1 MCGAASDA
9 VSGGPHGCPISEGNA
24 IEYNRHM
31 HAHRRLYVLCG
42 ICRARYTWVVDV
54 DAPEEFFDWL
64 DRVEAKADA
73 GDAASVRVLARVTDA
88 LVQLRELDGPPP
100 EDRPD
105 LKRVRQS
112 KKFPV
117 WRTAHPFD
125 AQIALRLICWF
136 PPGSNSVVV
145 ALFAADKARM
155 GDVFYDG
162 VGARADVAIERWLR
176 ETAEGEQ

>member
-1 MCGAASDA
+1 MCVALFLTRSWAARTAARSKGAPNRRRYAL
-9 VSGGPHGCPISEGNA
+9 HGI
-24 IEYNRHM
+24 Y
-31 HAHRRLYVLCG
+31 LL
-42 ICRARYTWVVDV
+42 RYYRGVDV
-54 DAPEEFFDWL
+54 DAPDEFFDWL

-88 LVQLRELDGPPP
+88 LVQLRELDGAPTT
-100 EDRPD
+100 DWPD

-112 KKFPV
+112 KRFPV

-125 AQIALRLICWF
+125 PQVALRLICWF
-136 PPGSNSVVV
+136 PPGSSSVVV

-176 ETAEGEQ
+176 ETEGEQ

>member
-1 MCGAASDA
+1 M
-9 VSGGPHGCPISEGNA
+9 
-24 IEYNRHM
+24 
-31 HAHRRLYVLCG
+31 
-42 ICRARYTWVVDV
+42 VDV

-73 GDAASVRVLARVTDA
+73 GDAVSVRVLARVTDA
-88 LVQLRELDGPPP
+88 LVQLRELDGVPL

-136 PPGSNSVVV
+136 PPGSSSVVV

>member
-1 MCGAASDA
+1 
-9 VSGGPHGCPISEGNA
+9 
-24 IEYNRHM
+24 M
-31 HAHRRLYVLCG
+31 HARHNHYILHG
-42 ICRARYTWVVDV
+42 IYRERYTRVVDV

-64 DRVEAKADA
+64 DRVEAKADT

-88 LVQLRELDGPPP
+88 LVQLRELDGPPA

-162 VGARADVAIERWLR
+162 VGARADVAIARWLR

>member
-1 MCGAASDA
+1 
-9 VSGGPHGCPISEGNA
+9 
-24 IEYNRHM
+24 
-31 HAHRRLYVLCG
+31 
-42 ICRARYTWVVDV
+42 VVDV

-88 LVQLRELDGPPP
+88 LV

-136 PPGSNSVVV
+136 PPGSSSVVV

-155 GDVFYDG
+155 GGVFYDG

>member
-9 VSGGPHGCPISEGNA
+9 VSGVLHDVRIQYNA
-24 IEYNRHM
+24 IESGRSM
-31 HAHRRLYVLCG
+31 HAHHNRYALHG
-42 ICRARYTWVVDV
+42 ICCVRYILMVDV

-88 LVQLRELDGPPP
+88 LVQLRKLDGPPA

-125 AQIALRLICWF
+125 TQIALRLICWF

>member
-1 MCGAASDA
+1 M
-9 VSGGPHGCPISEGNA
+9 
-24 IEYNRHM
+24 
-31 HAHRRLYVLCG
+31 
-42 ICRARYTWVVDV
+42 VDV

-88 LVQLRELDGPPP
+88 LVQLRELGGPPA

-162 VGARADVAIERWLR
+162 VGARADVAIERWQR

>member
-1 MCGAASDA
+1 MRWCS
-9 VSGGPHGCPISEGNA
+9 C
-24 IEYNRHM
+24 
-31 HAHRRLYVLCG
+31 
-42 ICRARYTWVVDV
+42 
-54 DAPEEFFDWL
+54 
-64 DRVEAKADA
+64 
-73 GDAASVRVLARVTDA
+73 VR
-88 LVQLRELDGPPP
+88 LDGVPL

-136 PPGSNSVVV
+136 PPGSSSVVV

>member
-1 MCGAASDA
+1 MLYLSRPRASRMTSE
-9 VSGGPHGCPISEGNA
+9 SGDHA
-24 IEYNRHM
+24 IEFGRPM
-31 HAHRRLYVLCG
+31 HTPHRAYTLYG
-42 ICRARYTWVVDV
+42 ICLGRYTHVVDV

-73 GDAASVRVLARVTDA
+73 GDAASVRMLARVTDA
-88 LVQLRELDGPPP
+88 LVQLRELDGPPA
-100 EDRPD
+100 EDRLD

-136 PPGSNSVVV
+136 PPGSTTVVV
-145 ALFAADKARM
+145 ALFATDKARM

-162 VGARADVAIERWLR
+162 VGARADVAIERWIR
-176 ETAEGEQ
+176 ETEGEQ

>member
-1 MCGAASDA
+1 MHRKSSSTGSI
-9 VSGGPHGCPISEGNA
+9 VS
-24 IEYNRHM
+24 
-31 HAHRRLYVLCG
+31 RRRPTRG
-42 ICRARYTWVVDV
+42 
-54 DAPEEFFDWL
+54 
-64 DRVEAKADA
+64 
-73 GDAASVRVLARVTDA
+73 TDA
-88 LVQLRELDGPPP
+88 LVQLRELDAPPA

-162 VGARADVAIERWLR
+162 VGARADVAIARWLR
-176 ETAEGEQ
+176 ATAEGEQ